1 MWLVVTDITLQTLDE
16 DSGLPRTMPVRVAA
30 SCLLDQEVRD
40 ALCKATSQSFLF
52 RDALRDQGTPS
63 SY

>member
-1 MWLVVTDITLQTLDE
+1 MWLVVTDITLQTLNK
-16 DSGLPRTMPVRVAA
+16 DSGLPRTVPVRGAA

-40 ALCKATSQSFLF
+40 ALCEATSQNFLF
-52 RDALRDQGTPS
+52 RDALQDQGTPS